1 MYYLIEETLNKC
13 TDKDILSGKAQYVAV
28 LTPEEW
34 ASKKDSFDMGI
45 DIEFDGSERY
55 TTKAEVN
62 YDSVTGTFSLPDR
75 KNISGDY
82 KDFAFALDEKGIVFI
97 DPNDNAQKIINKI
110 INTKKWRL
118 PSLERFIYD
127 FLEQIIHEDLSLL
140 ESYERELDSIDKD
153 IDNNQDNEADLER
166 VNDIRG
172 ELRDLRIH
180 YSQLI
185 DLSQEFEENENNFFK
200 TDNIR
205 FFKLFSN
212 RVSRL
217 YDVVNSLIDY
227 TNQIRDTY
235 ESRIEVRQNHIM
247 TLLTVVTT
255 IFMPL
260 TLIAGWYGMNFKYMP
275 ELNWEIGYPLV
286 FIVSV
291 LIVAFSLLFFKLK
304 KWL

>member
-1 MYYLIEETLNKC
+1 MYYLIESTLRQC
-13 TDKDILSGKAQYVAV
+13 SDKEIMGGPAQYVAV
-28 LTPEEW
+28 VTPEQW
-34 ASKKDSFDMGI
+34 AENKDKFDMGI
-45 DIEFDGSERY
+45 DMDFDGSERY
-55 TTKAEVN
+55 TSKAEVN

-82 KDFAFALDEKGIVFI
+82 KDFAFALDERGIVFI
-97 DPNDNAQKIINKI
+97 DPADNAQKIINKI

-140 ESYERELDSIDKD
+140 EAYERELDQIDKD
-153 IDNNQDNEADLER
+153 VDDDKETDLGR
-166 VNDIRG
+166 VNDIKG
-172 ELRDLRIH
+172 ELRDMRTH

-185 DLSQEFEENENNFFK
+185 DMAQEFEENENNFFK
-200 TDNIR
+200 IDNIR

-217 YDVVNSLIDY
+217 YDIVNSLMDY

-275 ELNWEIGYPLV
+275 ELNWVLGYPAV
-286 FIVSV
+286 FAVSV
-291 LIVAFSLLFFKLK
+291 IIVIGSLLFFKKK

>member
-1 MYYLIEETLNKC
+1 MYYLIESTLRQC
-13 TDKDILSGKAQYVAV
+13 SDKEIMGGSAQYVAV
-28 LTPEEW
+28 VTPEQW
-34 ASKKDSFDMGI
+34 AENKDKFDMGI
-45 DIEFDGSERY
+45 DMDFDGSERY
-55 TTKAEVN
+55 TSKAEVN

-82 KDFAFALDEKGIVFI
+82 KDFAFALDERGIVFI
-97 DPNDNAQKIINKI
+97 DPADNAQKIINKI
-110 INTKKWRL
+110 ITTKKWRL

-140 ESYERELDSIDKD
+140 EAYERELDQIDKD
-153 IDNNQDNEADLER
+153 VDDDKETDLGR
-166 VNDIRG
+166 VNDIKG
-172 ELRDLRIH
+172 ELRDMRTH

-185 DLSQEFEENENNFFK
+185 DMAQEFEENENNFFK
-200 TDNIR
+200 IDNIR

-217 YDVVNSLIDY
+217 YDIVNSLMDY

-275 ELNWEIGYPLV
+275 ELNWVLGYPAV
-286 FIVSV
+286 FAVSV
-291 LIVAFSLLFFKLK
+291 IIVIGSLLFFKKK

>member
-1 MYYLIEETLNKC
+1 MYYLIESTLRQC
-13 TDKDILSGKAQYVAV
+13 SDKAIMGGSAQYVAV
-28 LTPEEW
+28 VTPEQW
-34 ASKKDSFDMGI
+34 AENKDKFDMGI
-45 DIEFDGSERY
+45 DMDFDGSERY
-55 TTKAEVN
+55 TSKAEVN

-82 KDFAFALDEKGIVFI
+82 KDFAFALDERGIVFI
-97 DPNDNAQKIINKI
+97 DPADNAQKIINKI

-140 ESYERELDSIDKD
+140 EAYERELDQIDKD
-153 IDNNQDNEADLER
+153 VDDDKETDLGR
-166 VNDIRG
+166 VNDIKG
-172 ELRDLRIH
+172 ELRDMRTH

-185 DLSQEFEENENNFFK
+185 DMAQEFEENENNFFK
-200 TDNIR
+200 IDNIR

-217 YDVVNSLIDY
+217 YDIVNSLMDY

-275 ELNWEIGYPLV
+275 ELNWVLGYPAV
-286 FIVSV
+286 FAVSV
-291 LIVAFSLLFFKLK
+291 IIVIGSLLFFKKK

>member
-1 MYYLIEETLNKC
+1 MYYLIESTLRQC
-13 TDKDILSGKAQYVAV
+13 SDKEIMGGSAQYVAV
-28 LTPEEW
+28 VTPEQW
-34 ASKKDSFDMGI
+34 AENKDKFDMGI
-45 DIEFDGSERY
+45 DMDFDGSERY
-55 TTKAEVN
+55 TSKAEVN

-82 KDFAFALDEKGIVFI
+82 KDFAFALDERGIVFI
-97 DPNDNAQKIINKI
+97 DPADNAQKIINKI
-110 INTKKWRL
+110 ITTKKWRL

-140 ESYERELDSIDKD
+140 EAYERELDQIDKD
-153 IDNNQDNEADLER
+153 VDDDKETDLGR
-166 VNDIRG
+166 VNDIKG
-172 ELRDLRIH
+172 ELRDMRTH

-185 DLSQEFEENENNFFK
+185 DMAQEFEEDENNFFK
-200 TDNIR
+200 ADNIR

-217 YDVVNSLIDY
+217 YDIVNSLMDY

-275 ELNWEIGYPLV
+275 ELNWVLGYPAV
-286 FIVSV
+286 FAVSV
-291 LIVAFSLLFFKLK
+291 IIVIGSLLFFKKK

>member
-1 MYYLIEETLNKC
+1 MYYLIESTLRQC
-13 TDKDILSGKAQYVAV
+13 SDKEIMGGQAQYVAV
-28 LTPEEW
+28 VTPEQW
-34 ASKKDSFDMGI
+34 AENKDKFDMGI
-45 DIEFDGSERY
+45 DMDFDGSERY
-55 TTKAEVN
+55 TSKAEVN

-82 KDFAFALDEKGIVFI
+82 KDFAFALDERGIVFI
-97 DPNDNAQKIINKI
+97 DPADNAQKIINKI
-110 INTKKWRL
+110 ITTKKWRL

-140 ESYERELDSIDKD
+140 EAYERELDQIDKD
-153 IDNNQDNEADLER
+153 VDDDKETDLGR
-166 VNDIRG
+166 VNDIKG
-172 ELRDLRIH
+172 ELRDMRTH

-185 DLSQEFEENENNFFK
+185 DMAQEFEENENNFFK
-200 TDNIR
+200 IDNIR

-217 YDVVNSLIDY
+217 YDIVNSLMDY

-275 ELNWEIGYPLV
+275 ELNWVLGYPAV
-286 FIVSV
+286 FAVSV
-291 LIVAFSLLFFKLK
+291 IIVIGSLLFFKKK

>member
-1 MYYLIEETLNKC
+1 MYYLIESTLRETDHKEC
-13 TDKDILSGKAQYVAV
+13 LSGKGQYVV
-28 LTPEEW
+28 ILTPEEW
-34 ASKKDSFDMGI
+34 AKKRDDFELGI
-45 DIEFDGSERY
+45 DMEFDGSELY

-75 KNISGDY
+75 KNITGDY

-97 DPNDNAQKIINKI
+97 DPNDNALKIIKKI

-127 FLEQIIHEDLSLL
+127 FLEQIIHEDLSML

-153 IDNNQDNEADLER
+153 IDNNEDNEADLER

-185 DLSQEFEENENNFFK
+185 DLAQEFEENENNFFK
-200 TDNIR
+200 PDNIR

-217 YDVVNSLIDY
+217 YDVVNSLLDY

-247 TLLTVVTT
+247 TILTVVTT

-260 TLIAGWYGMNFKYMP
+260 TLIAGWYGMNFTHMP
-275 ELNWEIGYPLV
+275 ELNWELGYPLV
-286 FIVSV
+286 IVISV
-291 LIVAFSLLFFKLK
+291 AIVIVSLLFFKKK

>member
-1 MYYLIEETLNKC
+1 MYYLIESTLRQC
-13 TDKDILSGKAQYVAV
+13 SDKEIMGGPAQYVAV
-28 LTPEEW
+28 VTPEQW
-34 ASKKDSFDMGI
+34 AENKDKFDMGI
-45 DIEFDGSERY
+45 DMDFDGSERY
-55 TTKAEVN
+55 TSKAEVN

-82 KDFAFALDEKGIVFI
+82 KDFAFALDERGIVFI
-97 DPNDNAQKIINKI
+97 DPADNAQKIINKI
-110 INTKKWRL
+110 ITTKKWRL

-140 ESYERELDSIDKD
+140 ETYERELDQ
-153 IDNNQDNEADLER
+153 IDNDVDDDKETDLGR
-166 VNDIRG
+166 VNDIKG
-172 ELRDLRIH
+172 ELRDMRTH

-185 DLSQEFEENENNFFK
+185 DMAQEFEEDENNFFK
-200 TDNIR
+200 IDNIR

-217 YDVVNSLIDY
+217 YDIVNSLMDY

-275 ELNWEIGYPLV
+275 ELNWVLGYPAV
-286 FIVSV
+286 FAVSV
-291 LIVAFSLLFFKLK
+291 IIVIGSLLFFKKK

>member
-1 MYYLIEETLNKC
+1 MYYLIESTLRQC
-13 TDKDILSGKAQYVAV
+13 SDKEIMGGPAQYVAV
-28 LTPEEW
+28 VTPEQW
-34 ASKKDSFDMGI
+34 AENKDKFDMGI
-45 DIEFDGSERY
+45 DMDFDGSERY
-55 TTKAEVN
+55 TSKAEVN

-82 KDFAFALDEKGIVFI
+82 KDFAFALDERGIVFI
-97 DPNDNAQKIINKI
+97 DPADNAQKIINKI
-110 INTKKWRL
+110 ITTKKWRL

-140 ESYERELDSIDKD
+140 EAYERELDQIDKD
-153 IDNNQDNEADLER
+153 VDDDKETDLGR
-166 VNDIRG
+166 VNDIKG
-172 ELRDLRIH
+172 ELRDMRTH

-185 DLSQEFEENENNFFK
+185 DMAQEFEENENNFFK
-200 TDNIR
+200 IDNIR

-217 YDVVNSLIDY
+217 YDIVNSLMDY

-275 ELNWEIGYPLV
+275 ELNWVLGYPAV
-286 FIVSV
+286 FAVSV
-291 LIVAFSLLFFKLK
+291 IIVIGSLLFFKKK